1 MTFLGLSQTSH
12 FWLFSVMVF
21 GVIIMPGMDMA
32 YVMSSSLVGG
42 RKSGM
47 AAVAGIT
54 LGGMLHVLM
63 GVLGVGVLL
72 KTYPAAF
79 NLMLLAG
86 SLYIAWIGW
95 TVFRGAAALAEV
107 QTGAKQA
114 PLKSFNR
121 AFVTCLLNP
130 KAYVFMLAIFPQFL
144 RSSYGPVLTQAVILG
159 GIIAVCQIAI
169 YGAVAMS
176 AGAIQTRLR
185 QSPGGQVRLGQ
196 GIGVL
201 LIGAAALT
209 FWQGLNL
216 A

>member
-12 FWLFSVMVF
+12 LWLFLVMVL
-21 GVIIMPGMDMA
+21 GVVIMPGMDMV
-32 YVMSSSLVGG
+32 YVMSSTLVGG

-63 GVLGVGVLL
+63 GVLGVGILL

-79 NLMLLAG
+79 NLMLLLG

-95 TVFRGAAALAEV
+95 SIFRGAAALAEV
-107 QTGAKQA
+107 QAGAKLA
-114 PLKSFNR
+114 LPKTFNR

-144 RSSYGPVLTQAVILG
+144 RPSYGPIVTQAFVLG
-159 GIIAVCQIAI
+159 GIIALCQIAI

-176 AGAIQTRLR
+176 ASAIQTGLR

-201 LIGAAALT
+201 LIGAAVLT
-209 FWQGLNL
+209 FWQGLKS